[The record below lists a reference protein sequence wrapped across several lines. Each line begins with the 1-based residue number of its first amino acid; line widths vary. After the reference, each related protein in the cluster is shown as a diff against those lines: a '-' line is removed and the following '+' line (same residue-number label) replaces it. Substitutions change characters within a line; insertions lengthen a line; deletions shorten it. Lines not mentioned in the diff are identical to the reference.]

1 MEEAV
6 AATSGHT
13 RSTHLPAKL
22 IATLALL
29 AAVAPLAIDM
39 YLPAFPAM
47 ATEFDTSASAVQLTL
62 TTFLIGLAAG
72 QLVFGPLSDRYG
84 RRRPLIASAA
94 VCVAAGVVC
103 ALAPNLGVLVAARL
117 VQGFAGAGGMVI
129 GRAVIADLVTGRVA
143 AKAFTL
149 MLTVGGVAPVLA
161 PFVGGLLS
169 GVVGWRGLL
178 WTVAG
183 LCAAML

>member
-1 MEEAV
+1 MNQHTQEADPAVQEMEEAV

-29 AAVAPLAIDM
+29 AAVAPLAIM

-72 QLVFGPLSDRYG
+72 QLVFGPLSG
-84 RRRPLIASAA
+84 RAPRRPARVAGAQQLRTPGRSGGGADRDPSSAVPASAHSGNKSGT
-94 VCVAAGVVC
+94 VEHRRGSRPAAATPNASRPRPPGLD
-103 ALAPNLGVLVAARL
+103 AHAPK
-117 VQGFAGAGGMVI
+117 I
-129 GRAVIADLVTGRVA
+129 
-143 AKAFTL
+143 
-149 MLTVGGVAPVLA
+149 
-161 PFVGGLLS
+161 
-169 GVVGWRGLL
+169 
-178 WTVAG
+178 
-183 LCAAML
+183 